1 MNYRQLRDKLMVLT
15 DFQLDCE
22 VIWMGDER
30 GGKVGHLDTFIDDQ
44 VNDDDYY
51 IEDHSGFCDGR
62 DLIEDKP
69 CDHEIVYRKGHPV
82 LIVDC

>member
-1 MNYRQLRDKLMVLT
+1 MTLT

-30 GGKVGHLDTFIDDQ
+30 GGKVGHLDTFTDDQ
-44 VNDDDYY
+44 VADDDNY
-51 IEDHSGFCDGR
+51 IEDHSGFCNGK
-62 DLIEDKP
+62 DLIDDNKA
-69 CDHEIVYRKGHPV
+69 CHHEVVFHKGHPV